1 MVTGVWVWSSERSVS
16 RAELTLHWVCAA
28 GSYSSPWRGG
38 SPGEGGQG
46 YRRVGWLPTFT
57 QETELHLAPTSAH
70 LLPSSPCMFAAF
82 PEVGGVASV

>member
-57 QETELHLAPTSAH
+57 QELACCDSWGRKGLDTTERLN
-70 LLPSSPCMFAAF
+70 
-82 PEVGGVASV
+82 